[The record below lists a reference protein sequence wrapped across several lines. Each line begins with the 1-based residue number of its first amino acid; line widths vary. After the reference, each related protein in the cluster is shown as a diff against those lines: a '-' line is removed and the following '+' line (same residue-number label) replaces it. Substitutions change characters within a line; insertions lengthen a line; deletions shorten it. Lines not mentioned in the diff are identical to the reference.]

1 MSERIYLFTRFER
14 FWHWMQAALIITL
27 LVTGFAIH
35 GSHGLLDF
43 RTAVEVHDLAAW
55 LLIGLWVL
63 AIFWHF
69 TTGQWKH
76 YVPTLSNIDRMVKY
90 YAYGIFIGAPH
101 PYKVTVERKHNPL
114 QRLAYLGVKLVINPL
129 IWVSGLVYLFWGSLY
144 GKLPAGLGL
153 EQVATL
159 HTLGAFLMLAFL
171 IIHMYLATAGHTVL
185 AHIKAMITGWE
196 DVHEDSPAPGTGAR
210 PQGLRS

>member
-14 FWHWMQAALIITL
+14 FWHWAQAGLIITL

-35 GSHGLLDF
+35 GSHALIDF
-43 RTAVEVHDLAAW
+43 KRAVAIHELAAI
-55 LLIGLWVL
+55 LLVVLWVF

-69 TTGQWKH
+69 TTGAWKH
-76 YVPTLSNIDRMVKY
+76 YIPTVSNIDRMVRY
-90 YAYGIFIGAPH
+90 YAHGIFTGAPH
-101 PYKVTVERKHNPL
+101 PYKVTLERKHNPL

-129 IWVSGLVYLFWGSLY
+129 VWVSGLAYLFWPRLASRLPGSMD
-144 GKLPAGLGL
+144 L
-153 EQVATL
+153 EVVATL

-171 IIHMYLATAGHTVL
+171 IIHVYLATAGHTPM

-196 DVHEDSPAPGTGAR
+196 DAHDEAASSGAAGR
-210 PQGLRS
+210 PR

>member
-43 RTAVEVHDLAAW
+43 RTAVEVHELAAW
-55 LLIGLWVL
+55 LLIGLWGL

-114 QRLAYLGVKLVINPL
+114 QRIAYLGVKLLINPL
-129 IWVSGLVYLFWGSLY
+129 VWVSGLVYLFWGRLQP
-144 GKLPAGLGL
+144 LMPDGLGL
-153 EQVATL
+153 QQVAQL

-171 IIHMYLATAGHTVL
+171 IIHVYLATAGHTPL

-196 DVHEDSPAPGTGAR
+196 DVHDEGGATAKPAAPAR
-210 PQGLRS
+210 H